1 MAFKIRTGYEGDL
14 SLFKTPQ
21 SIASYGALLLVLC
34 AAPFL
39 LGSYFLSQ
47 IVFVMI
53 YTIVGIGL
61 VLLSG
66 YAGQTSI
73 GHAAFLA
80 IGAYIAANATKFGVP
95 LYIYLPAAGLL
106 TGLVGWLVGLPALR
120 LHGIYLA
127 IATFAFALIVEE
139 ILARW
144 ETVTHGNEGLMVK
157 PASLFGQPLGEWGLY
172 YLCIG
177 VTIFVIVI
185 AVNVIRSPTGRAV
198 LALRDSETAARS
210 MGVDSAR
217 YKTFAFALSA
227 GMTGLAGVLYAH
239 KMSFISPEMFT
250 LALSIEFV
258 MIIIIGGIASLRGA
272 ALGAVFM
279 IMVDP
284 VLVLIKDKL
293 PALIGSVTGSP
304 MAQDKASDEEGA
316 AIDIE
321 SILAALVKEL
331 NGQRFEALRYSGPGT
346 NLTIGLADGHEW
358 QGGASTAKNGITC
371 NANIPT
377 EEVFTTPHARRVEG
391 HVASTKPLS
400 YQGTLIDEI
409 SVRFEGGRIVEAKA
423 SRGEEV
429 LQKVLDTDEGARRL
443 GEVALVPHSSPI
455 SASGLLFY
463 NTLFDENASCH
474 IALGQCYAKC
484 FLNGTSLTPEQIAAQ
499 GGNKSLIHID
509 WMIGS
514 DKIDIDGVKADGS
527 RMPVFRKGEW
537 A

>member
-21 SIASYGALLLVLC
+21 SIASYGVLLLVLC

-39 LGSYFLSQ
+39 VGSYFLSQ

-185 AVNVIRSPTGRAV
+185 AVNVIRSPTGRAF

-272 ALGAVFM
+272 ALGAIFM

-284 VLVLIKDKL
+284 MLVLVKDKL
-293 PALIGSVTGSP
+293 PALIGANGSYVTHPDTAKCAKPCEKTALFAKGLEENSDPKRPDRQLGDVKVLSEDKSDVPAIACGTEGCFVAWHHEQPTGAQVGMLEALEGRMIWHKQIVTGSGGRP
-304 MAQDKASDEEGA
+304 ALASNTQGDVAVAFYEQGKLNLASITRGGIGVRSTFAKSMLAESRPYLTAGQKRGEWYVGWLDSEA
-316 AIDIE
+316 AHAE
-321 SILAALVKEL
+321 ALV
-331 NGQRFEALRYSGPGT
+331 A
-346 NLTIGLADGHEW
+346 
-358 QGGASTAKNGITC
+358 
-371 NANIPT
+371 
-377 EEVFTTPHARRVEG
+377 
-391 HVASTKPLS
+391 
-400 YQGTLIDEI
+400 
-409 SVRFEGGRIVEAKA
+409 
-423 SRGEEV
+423 
-429 LQKVLDTDEGARRL
+429 
-443 GEVALVPHSSPI
+443 
-455 SASGLLFY
+455 
-463 NTLFDENASCH
+463 H
-474 IALGQCYAKC
+474 IFC
-484 FLNGTSLTPEQIAAQ
+484 AQ
-499 GGNKSLIHID
+499 
-509 WMIGS
+509 
-514 DKIDIDGVKADGS
+514 
-527 RMPVFRKGEW
+527 
-537 A
+537 

>member
-14 SLFKTPQ
+14 GLFKTPQ
-21 SIASYGALLLVLC
+21 SIASYAALLLILC

-39 LGSYFLSQ
+39 VGSYFLSQ
-47 IVFVMI
+47 IVFVLI

-80 IGAYIAANATKFGVP
+80 IGAYIAANAAKFGVP
-95 LYIYLPAAGLL
+95 IYIYLPAAGLL

-157 PASLFGQPLGEWGLY
+157 PAALFGKPLGEWGLY
-172 YLCIG
+172 YLCIL
-177 VTIFVIVI
+177 VTVFVVVI
-185 AVNVIRSPTGRAV
+185 AVNVIRSPTGRAF

-239 KMSFISPEMFT
+239 KLSFISPEMFT

-284 VLVLIKDKL
+284 LLVLVKDKL
-293 PALIGSVTGSP
+293 PVAIGALTGSAA
-304 MAQDKASDEEGA
+304 AQDKASVL
-316 AIDIE
+316 
-321 SILAALVKEL
+321 LAT
-331 NGQRFEALRYSGPGT
+331 PG
-346 NLTIGLADGHEW
+346 
-358 QGGASTAKNGITC
+358 
-371 NANIPT
+371 
-377 EEVFTTPHARRVEG
+377 V
-391 HVASTKPLS
+391 
-400 YQGTLIDEI
+400 
-409 SVRFEGGRIVEAKA
+409 
-423 SRGEEV
+423 
-429 LQKVLDTDEGARRL
+429 
-443 GEVALVPHSSPI
+443 
-455 SASGLLFY
+455 
-463 NTLFDENASCH
+463 
-474 IALGQCYAKC
+474 
-484 FLNGTSLTPEQIAAQ
+484 
-499 GGNKSLIHID
+499 KSLIFGLIIIFFIIYEPMGLD
-509 WMIGS
+509 GRWM
-514 DKIDIDGVKADGS
+514 KMKTW
-527 RMPVFRKGEW
+527 FRQFPFYRPATFRRQKMYLKSERGR
-537 A
+537 